1 MSSSRDGPRNLIEAV
16 VFDMDGVIIDS
27 EPVWQQVRVDMIGE
41 RGGVWTAREG
51 DDTRGRSSE
60 VWSARLSERLGGELT
75 PEEVFTQVLERMA
88 ASYRA
93 SLPLFPGA
101 VEAIERIATNYTVAV
116 ASGSPNVLIDLVLE
130 ESGLHRVAAA
140 VGYGDEMP
148 NGKPAPDIYL
158 DVLGR
163 LGVDPSRAVGIEDSE
178 SGLQSVQAAGMYSI
192 ALVSP
197 GYQLSEDVLVR
208 SAAQIGDLDEVTVS
222 MIDQIAP

>member
-1 MSSSRDGPRNLIEAV
+1 MIEAV
-16 VFDMDGVIIDS
+16 IFDMDGVIIDS
-27 EPVWQQVRVDMIGE
+27 EPVWQQVRVDMMGE
-41 RGGVWTAREG
+41 RRGVWTARDG

-75 PEEVFTQVLERMA
+75 PEEVFAHVLERMD

-101 VEAIERIATNYTVAV
+101 VGAIERIATNYTVAV

-130 ESGLHRVAAA
+130 QSGLDRVAVA

-158 DVLGR
+158 DVLDR
-163 LGVDPSRAVGIEDSE
+163 LGVDPSRAVGVEDSE
-178 SGLQSVQAAGMYSI
+178 SGLESVQAAGMHSI

-197 GYQLSEDVLVR
+197 GYQLSGDVLGRTTV
-208 SAAQIGDLDEVTVS
+208 QIERLEELTVS
-222 MIDQIAP
+222 MIDQIAI